1 MSIEEKK
8 EKIIELILKDPE
20 RFSKNLI
27 EFLKSRREKIQSFW
41 KEKYNVDRRRK
52 NNNRMFQKRPG
63 KSFKSL

>member
-27 EFLKSRREKIQSFW
+27 EFLKSRREKIPEFLEGEIQC
-41 KEKYNVDRRRK
+41 
-52 NNNRMFQKRPG
+52 
-63 KSFKSL
+63 